1 MRIWCGAERGP
12 GRREALSFG
21 ASEPEG
27 NKALGKISGSD
38 KLGEKWNRVK

>member
-1 MRIWCGAERGP
+1 MRIWHRAERSP
-12 GRREALSFG
+12 GRWEALSFG

-38 KLGEKWNRVK
+38 KLGEKWNRAK